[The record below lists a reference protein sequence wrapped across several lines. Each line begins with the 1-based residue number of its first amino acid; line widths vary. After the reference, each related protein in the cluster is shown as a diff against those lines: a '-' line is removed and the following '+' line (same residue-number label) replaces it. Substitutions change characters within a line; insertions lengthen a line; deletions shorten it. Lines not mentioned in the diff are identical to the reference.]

1 VITRKQFLLA
11 GAALTLTGCADIP
24 PEFRLG
30 LRTLEPEPG
39 PFRAPV
45 SDSVDLVSHALDRL
59 SFGPRAGDYGRV
71 ASLAGT
77 QQDAVHRY
85 IEEQLSPRDIDD
97 STLDHAIRR
106 IETLSEPLGELFEY
120 KEKVLLGDIT
130 RAALLRATWSKRQL
144 YEKMVH
150 FWTDHFNIDSSK
162 GDCRWLKAADDRDVI
177 RVHALGS
184 FPQLLRASALSPAML
199 WYLDGRVNRKQKDA
213 DKPNENY
220 ARELLELHTL
230 GIHGGYTQH
239 DVMEVA
245 RCLTGWTVRTV
256 KQFNKGR
263 VEFHGEQH
271 DDGEK
276 TVLGRTIP
284 PGLGAQ
290 DFDRVLDILSLHPA
304 TAHHLAE
311 KLCRHFIADDPP
323 AAAIDKVERSFLAE
337 GGEIRPVLRTLFT
350 TPEFLAS
357 RRTKIKRPFEFI
369 VSALRVT
376 QAETDAGP
384 AILDY
389 LVRMGH
395 APFQYPTPEGYS
407 DRAVHWMGTLL
418 WRWKFAV
425 ALSRNEI
432 RSTSVHLDQCAK
444 DFGGESG
451 LAAHILGRR
460 PLPEEITGC
469 PTPQDRLALLLA
481 SPEFQRC

>member
-1 VITRKQFLLA
+1 
-11 GAALTLTGCADIP
+11 
-24 PEFRLG
+24 
-30 LRTLEPEPG
+30 
-39 PFRAPV
+39 
-45 SDSVDLVSHALDRL
+45 VDLVSHAIDRL
-59 SFGPRAGDYGRV
+59 SFGPRAGDYGRI
-71 ASLAGT
+71 ASLARAEH
-77 QQDAVHRY
+77 DAVHRY

-97 STLDHAIRR
+97 SALDHAIRR

-120 KEKVLLGDIT
+120 KEKVLLGDMT

-144 YEKMVH
+144 YERMVH

-263 VEFHGEQH
+263 VEFHAEQH

-276 TVLGRTIP
+276 IVLGHTIP
-284 PGLGAQ
+284 SGLGAQ

-323 AAAIDKVERSFLAE
+323 ATAIDKVERSFLAE
-337 GGEIRPVLRTLFT
+337 RGEIRPVLRTLFT
-350 TPEFLAS
+350 TPEFLTS

-376 QAETDAGP
+376 QAETNAGP

-432 RSTSVHLDQCAK
+432 RSTTVRLDQCAQ